1 MWIQWYYSSILNLKK
16 FWIFWMICEHCWSTF
31 WYGSS
36 CKSSLNPL
44 PFYWRTTRG
53 ELFPKWMLMIMMFAR
68 YLVVSPASFV
78 NWLPS
83 ARTAIRNWYIDI
95 EASIA
100 ILRPT
105 IWIIQKHFFSHSFK
119 PFFKISQRHDRKF
132 EFHPRFFYRSGPC
145 VHTSTYFSYFQLLL
159 NFEKFKFCQ
168 YSNYEQWTLPNK
180 KFSWLKESVY
190 IPKESRYSGE

>member
-1 MWIQWYYSSILNLKK
+1 MEQKKKKSRIIIQLSPVELFFMNPPPNFIFGNKFGMWIQWYYSSILNLKK

-105 IWIIQKHFFSHSFK
+105 IWIIQKHFFSHSF
-119 PFFKISQRHDRKF
+119 
-132 EFHPRFFYRSGPC
+132 
-145 VHTSTYFSYFQLLL
+145 
-159 NFEKFKFCQ
+159 
-168 YSNYEQWTLPNK
+168 
-180 KFSWLKESVY
+180 
-190 IPKESRYSGE
+190 